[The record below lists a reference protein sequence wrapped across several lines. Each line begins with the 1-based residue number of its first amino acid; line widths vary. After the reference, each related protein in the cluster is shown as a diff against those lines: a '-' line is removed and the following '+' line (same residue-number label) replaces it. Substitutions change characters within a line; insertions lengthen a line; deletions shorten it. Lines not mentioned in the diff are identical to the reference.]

1 MNYETVVTWL
11 TENDTH
17 FPFNA
22 TWEHVKSIMQNAI
35 KELWNTNITSIVYK
49 IINNPHILCEYYKNY
64 DSFVIASFLSTTLA
78 IIHYISSEITH
89 DYSQV
94 DRAWSFL
101 PVIYAWHFTIHDY
114 LSTGLLNVRL
124 VAASIII
131 SLWGA
136 RLTYNFA
143 RKGGYY
149 SSGQDYR
156 YPYLLE
162 KVGPVLMAV
171 LNITFIATI
180 QNFLLLLLASPLYI
194 VSQVSN
200 KTSCLSMFDWMII
213 ATHLSLLFIEAV
225 ADEQQYAFQTAK
237 HALLEYLQPSQLKD
251 DFKNGFLWHS
261 GLFQYSRHPNFFAE
275 MAMWWVIYFFSVSAI
290 QEATGLNGLS
300 TFFNW
305 TIAGPAALTAVIYS
319 STRLTESI
327 SSGKYPNYSV
337 YQKNVNKFLPWFPS
351 KDQTS
356 TKPSSKKD

>member
-1 MNYETVVTWL
+1 
-11 TENDTH
+11 
-17 FPFNA
+17 
-22 TWEHVKSIMQNAI
+22 
-35 KELWNTNITSIVYK
+35 
-49 IINNPHILCEYYKNY
+49 
-64 DSFVIASFLSTTLA
+64 
-78 IIHYISSEITH
+78 
-89 DYSQV
+89 
-94 DRAWSFL
+94 
-101 PVIYAWHFTIHDY
+101 
-114 LSTGLLNVRL
+114 
-124 VAASIII
+124 
-131 SLWGA
+131 
-136 RLTYNFA
+136 
-143 RKGGYY
+143 
-149 SSGQDYR
+149 
-156 YPYLLE
+156 
-162 KVGPVLMAV
+162 MAV

-319 STRLTESI
+319 STRLTEVILPRYMTYSSI
-327 SSGKYPNYSV
+327 NAQSYFSQFHLASIQITQYI
-337 YQKNVNKFLPWFPS
+337 
-351 KDQTS
+351 
-356 TKPSSKKD
+356 KKM